1 MQRAITGFTT
11 DADGHWVA
19 QLDCG
24 HPQHVRHDPPFTNR
38 PWVTTAEGRAG
49 KLGQRLNCVRCDAFE
64 LPPSLVAYK
73 RTDEFTEVSVPAAL
87 RRDHTTKSGV
97 WARIIV
103 LAGELRYR
111 VPSLG
116 VDRILS
122 PDCGPGIVIPEVP
135 HSVEPIGNVRFHVE
149 FLKG

>member
-1 MQRAITGFTT
+1 MQRAITAFTT

-49 KLGQRLNCVRCDAFE
+49 KLGQLLNCVRCNAFE
-64 LPPSLVAYK
+64 LPSSFVAYQ
-73 RTDEFTEVSVPAAL
+73 RTDEFTEASVPAAL
-87 RRDHTTKSGV
+87 RRDHTTKTGV

-103 LAGELRYR
+103 LEGRLRYR
-111 VPSLG
+111 VPSLD
-116 VDRILS
+116 VDSVLS
-122 PDCGPGIVIPEVP
+122 PECEPGIVVPAVP
-135 HSVEPIGNVRFHVE
+135 HSVEPVGAVRFYVE